1 MLVTKRVKRTLE
13 QILEEEHVSRS
24 SYDVQVDCIRSLLAK
39 GALTEIRSSPKN
51 GRIPPLRTGYYR
63 CLQEEDYR
71 EYLPEILNR
80 LDVRLDPGYY
90 AKHPDR
96 YAKDR
101 DYVLLL
107 SEYLKRRP
115 VFSGET
121 VSMNERAEE
130 IFGYEKFFDRG
141 DENRGGSSTGFDI
154 LRRLGHPNRNEAAAL
169 LHFHF
174 TAEPFA
180 YAVISRETP
189 QNLLIL
195 ENKDPFCGMRA
206 HLLDPKADGAI
217 CGLPVSTLIF
227 GGGASKEPAFRDFD
241 LNAEPYMKAPG
252 NTYYYA
258 GDLDYAGIRIYGSFR
273 DNARALSIR
282 PCLPVYRAMI
292 RKAEGRRLCPAKAG
306 QRPFSGGEEEEFFS
320 WFSQKERDTILSIL
334 RAGNY
339 IPQEILSITDY

>member
-1 MLVTKRVKRTLE
+1 MLVTKRVKRTLD

-39 GALTEIRSSPKN
+39 GALIEIRSSPKN

-141 DENRGGSSTGFDI
+141 DENRGGSS
-154 LRRLGHPNRNEAAAL
+154 
-169 LHFHF
+169 
-174 TAEPFA
+174 
-180 YAVISRETP
+180 
-189 QNLLIL
+189 
-195 ENKDPFCGMRA
+195 
-206 HLLDPKADGAI
+206 
-217 CGLPVSTLIF
+217 
-227 GGGASKEPAFRDFD
+227 
-241 LNAEPYMKAPG
+241 
-252 NTYYYA
+252 
-258 GDLDYAGIRIYGSFR
+258 
-273 DNARALSIR
+273 
-282 PCLPVYRAMI
+282 
-292 RKAEGRRLCPAKAG
+292 
-306 QRPFSGGEEEEFFS
+306 
-320 WFSQKERDTILSIL
+320 
-334 RAGNY
+334 
-339 IPQEILSITDY
+339 